1 MVYETFTSWRDTR
14 RSKPG
19 DLMERAVFD
28 RMAELDQDHWWFI
41 ARRRI
46 LAALIER
53 VVQPPRKARVL
64 EVGCGTG
71 HNLAM
76 LGKYGAL
83 DASELDDC
91 ARALAS
97 KRLGREIK
105 CARLP
110 DLSMFE
116 RGAYDLVAL
125 LDVLEH
131 VPDDVASLKAI
142 LKRLNPGG
150 ALLLTVPA
158 NPWMWSAHDVAHHH
172 FRRYSKR
179 ELVRVIR
186 EAGFEVQLLSFF
198 NTLLFPLV
206 AAARIAGKITRKESA
221 DDSLPGATVNA
232 MLQKVFGLEAG
243 MVGRTP
249 MPFGV
254 SLVAVVRRPA

>member
-1 MVYETFTSWRDTR
+1 
-14 RSKPG
+14 
-19 DLMERAVFD
+19 MERAVFD
-28 RMAELDQDHWWFI
+28 RMAELDQHHWWFI

-46 LAALIER
+46 LKALIER
-53 VVQPPRKARVL
+53 VVRPPEQARIL

-71 HNLAM
+71 HNIPM
-76 LGKYGAL
+76 LKAFGKVE
-83 DASELDDC
+83 ASELDRS
-91 ARALAS
+91 ARALAN
-97 KRLGREIK
+97 KRHPRTVKE
-105 CARLP
+105 ARLP

-116 RGAYDLVAL
+116 RNAYHLIAL

-131 VPDDVASLKAI
+131 VPDDLASLRAI
-142 LKRLNPGG
+142 HRRLKPGG

-179 ELVRVIR
+179 ELARVIR

-232 MLQKVFGLEAG
+232 MLQKIFGLEAG

-254 SLVAVVRRPA
+254 SLVAVVRRPK